1 MGNIIV
7 DKFNIIFSFLQDIRK
22 VIVVW
27 LLYFF
32 FSFDFEVILTN
43 FLANKSPEHF
53 TLFLFLER
61 ESNVLELRLLLI
73 GPTYNGAFLFTKV
86 VLEI

>member
-22 VIVVW
+22 VIAVW

-32 FSFDFEVILTN
+32 FSFNLKVILTN

-53 TLFLFLER
+53 TLFLFLEG
-61 ESNVLELRLLLI
+61 ESDVLELRLLLI